1 MSCCHCC
8 RVPQLNTA
16 WVTWY
21 YATVHWQM
29 HFTGQEDCMYDHFLL
44 PRHVGTSHTL
54 SVEESPKFQF
64 WWKLTNM
71 LPKNK
76 TKQNTTNNNKN
87 TSQRMTATVYIY
99 DSNGLSDSI
108 MVWMLT
114 QLGHLTND
122 KRKNKRGQGE
132 DESGS
137 LAINI
142 IVTLARLCRGAMRV
156 PPKLLG

>member
-1 MSCCHCC
+1 
-8 RVPQLNTA
+8 
-16 WVTWY
+16 
-21 YATVHWQM
+21 
-29 HFTGQEDCMYDHFLL
+29 
-44 PRHVGTSHTL
+44 
-54 SVEESPKFQF
+54 
-64 WWKLTNM
+64 
-71 LPKNK
+71 
-76 TKQNTTNNNKN
+76 
-87 TSQRMTATVYIY
+87 
-99 DSNGLSDSI
+99 
-108 MVWMLT
+108 MLT